1 MSEKSVEGDEKDRSE
16 DDLRSVE
23 KEGEFEEEEERREM
37 CGDASGSGKREE
49 GVGKRRR
56 EKVREERGK
65 EGGKRT

>member
-37 CGDASGSGKREE
+37 CGDVSGSGKREE

-56 EKVREERGK
+56 EKEREERGK